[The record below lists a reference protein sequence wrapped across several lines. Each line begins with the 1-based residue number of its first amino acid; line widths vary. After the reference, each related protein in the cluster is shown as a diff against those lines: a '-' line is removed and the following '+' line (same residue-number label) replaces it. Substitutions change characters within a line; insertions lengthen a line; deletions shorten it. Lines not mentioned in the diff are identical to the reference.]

1 MIQRAGAAATLLA
14 LVLCAAIPGVSVAA
28 EKAQLQQK
36 SEELARVK
44 ARIKQLQTQ
53 LQSAEGER
61 QGHNS
66 ALRETEERIGDL
78 ARRIRVIAVSLDRQR
93 QRMAELEQERAD
105 ARLQLDFHRQTM
117 EQQIRAAYIMGR
129 QEKVKIL
136 LNQQDPAVVSRVMVY
151 YDYLNDARLARMNL
165 IRDSLQRLAK
175 IEQAISEEEQR
186 LQQLQAKEA
195 AEREQLE
202 RTRVGRER
210 VIAALNARLRNR
222 GQELDQLKAN
232 EKQLSSLLANIQE
245 ALADIPMERLTH
257 KPFSQLKGRLP
268 WPSKGRLAAS
278 FGSPRKVGKLR
289 WDGVLISAPEGREV
303 KAVHYGRVAF
313 ADWLRG
319 FGLLLIVDHGD
330 GYMSLYGHNQSLFK
344 ETGEWVDPGEVVAL
358 VGSSGGRS
366 TSGVYFGIRH
376 NGAAVNP
383 KKWCRRTKGKRISVV
398 RSHAVNNRV

>member
-1 MIQRAGAAATLLA
+1 MQRAGAAATLLA
-14 LVLCAAIPGVSVAA
+14 LVLCAAIPGVSAAA

-36 SEELARVK
+36 SEELARVQ

-53 LQSAEGER
+53 LQSAVGER

-66 ALRETEERIGDL
+66 ALREAEERIGDL
-78 ARRIRVIAVSLDRQR
+78 ARRVRVIAVSLDRQR

-151 YDYLNDARLARMNL
+151 YDYLNGARLARMNL

-175 IEQAISEEEQR
+175 IEQALSEEEQR

-195 AEREQLE
+195 VEREQLE

-210 VIAALNARLRNR
+210 VIAALSVRLRNK
-222 GQELDQLKAN
+222 GQELEQLKAN

-245 ALADIPMERLTH
+245 VLADIPMERLAH
-257 KPFSQLKGRLP
+257 KPFGKLKGRLP
-268 WPSKGRLAAS
+268 WPSKGRLTAS
-278 FGSPRKVGKLR
+278 FGSSRQVGELR

-344 ETGEWVDPGEVVAL
+344 ETGEWVEPGEVVAL

-383 KKWCRRTKGKRISVV
+383 KKWCRRTKGKRISMVS
-398 RSHAVNNRV
+398 SHAADNRV